1 MKTDS
6 NSLAALAKKFNRS
19 GLSVSRFCLQH
30 GIEVTKFKKIINRS
44 KYESQ
49 PVGIFYPLL
58 LVESD
63 KVLYPVIVP
72 KH

>member
-30 GIEVTKFKKIINRS
+30 GIEVTKFKKIINT
-44 KYESQ
+44 KGENQ
-49 PVGIFYPLL
+49 PAGIFYPLL

-63 KVLYPVIVP
+63 KVLYPVIVT

>member
-1 MKTDS
+1 MKTDN
-6 NSLAALAKKFNRS
+6 NSLAAVVKQFKRS

-30 GIEVTKFKKIINRS
+30 GIEVTKFKNILNQS
-44 KYESQ
+44 KDED
-49 PVGIFYPLL
+49 VAGTFHPLL

-63 KVLYPVIVP
+63 QVLYPVIVP

>member
-1 MKTDS
+1 MKTDN
-6 NSLAALAKKFNRS
+6 NSLAALVKKFNRS

-30 GIEVTKFKKIINRS
+30 GIEVAKFKKIINQF
-44 KYESQ
+44 KDED
-49 PVGIFYPLL
+49 VAGTFYPLL

-63 KVLYPVIVP
+63 QVLYPVIVP